1 MSKIKKSSY
10 PGYVCS
16 HCNGSGL
23 DKKNGRAY
31 CLHCCMFPFIRK
43 VQTLGN
49 PSTFSAS
56 IKSVKSSD
64 GDLVNPVS
72 ETVERISEALGEAWD
87 NETRSLMGEGGLAAT
102 DKDKSKRIGRP
113 PGWVPGESYSD
124 AWDRYEKKQQSKPKL
139 AKQGRHIRWSGPY
152 CLANID
158 QGKKVCSACGEPF
171 NQYQPVNIVDGKK
184 YHIHCRKN
192 VITA

>member
-1 MSKIKKSSY
+1 MHETVSE
-10 PGYVCS
+10 
-16 HCNGSGL
+16 
-23 DKKNGRAY
+23 
-31 CLHCCMFPFIRK
+31 IRIPI
-43 VQTLGN
+43 VIDLSIQIHSLGN